1 MALKQKLASQLLLQ
15 VEMQSQCCMAMLLP
29 SKWVESCGTDTTS
42 DRDLIWFT
50 ELLRGRNGKERMAL
64 SNALPA
70 HAEVVYYN
78 PREDEN
84 PTIFHTVNDDT
95 GDEEILEGTW
105 CLALR
110 AQHATSRGKT
120 IGVFFTQ
127 FMGLHGPM
135 TENCFTRNQAQKFLT
150 KTIRNPMNGN
160 TWTTRFTV
168 T

>member
-1 MALKQKLASQLLLQ
+1 MSLKQKLASQFVLQ
-15 VEMQSQCCMAMLLP
+15 VEMQSQCCMATLLP
-29 SKWVESCGTDTTS
+29 AKCVQSCGTDTTS
-42 DRDLIWFT
+42 DKDLIWCT

-84 PTIFHTVNDDT
+84 PTFHHTVNDDT

-150 KTIRNPMNGN
+150 NKNETQ
-160 TWTTRFTV
+160 
-168 T
+168 